1 MNRCSKAVGAFLKET
16 DSGMV
21 TNENHEKVVGM
32 VDAFASRMQRV
43 ENNVIS
49 NVWKKRKSR
58 ERRRRMASHRVEVK
72 LNDVEMERLDKLV
85 KKTKTNRSD
94 VIRKLLSNTKFHE
107 KTSEELYSFM
117 QELKTVEYAI
127 SDLVRRIYNDEE
139 TEKYLRK
146 VVDKIRKLHSTLLEE
161 YLR

>member
-1 MNRCSKAVGAFLKET
+1 
-16 DSGMV
+16 
-21 TNENHEKVVGM
+21 
-32 VDAFASRMQRV
+32 
-43 ENNVIS
+43 
-49 NVWKKRKSR
+49 
-58 ERRRRMASHRVEVK
+58 MAKHRVEVT